1 MPRNFDIR
9 QQYVRLAAWV
19 RRDPRVPVRAVLGVL
34 LAVNLIAVWFVF
46 HPLGGSLAD
55 LSAQAVTL
63 ERQIQAKQRDVK
75 NLQSI
80 LERVRK
86 AREAGEKFETAWF
99 LGRRTAYSNLVTE
112 LGDAAK
118 NSGVK
123 EREKS
128 YNVEPIEGSGN
139 LSLLTVNANYEG
151 SYAELVRF
159 VNQLDRSQRLLII
172 DALQAQPLQG
182 TNALSIALKM
192 NAILREEG
200 L

>member
-1 MPRNFDIR
+1 MPRSFNLR
-9 QQYVRLAAWV
+9 QSLADLSAWA

-34 LAVNLIAVWFVF
+34 LAANLVAVWFVF
-46 HPLGGSLAD
+46 HPLGGSVTDLA
-55 LSAQAVTL
+55 AQAVAI
-63 ERQIQAKQRDVK
+63 ERQTQAKQREVK
-75 NLQSI
+75 NLQST

-86 AREAGEKFETAWF
+86 AREAGEKFEAAWF
-99 LGRRTAYSNLVTE
+99 LGRRTAYSTLVSE

-118 NSGVK
+118 NAGVK

-128 YNVEPIEGSGN
+128 YNVEPIEGSGD

-151 SYAELVRF
+151 SYSDLVHF

-182 TNALSIALKM
+182 TNSLSIALKL
-192 NAILREEG
+192 NAILREDS